1 MTMFT
6 AIAFASVAVFAAATA
21 TPTKPPKPA
30 KPPAATAPVTPA
42 PAVTKDFCKK
52 GVAVE
57 GFTPAVRASSG
68 AGVEFPDAEVAG
80 ESEGWVKVGFTIDA
94 EGATKDIVVL
104 DQVGP
109 PAMAR
114 AARLAVKRWVYKP
127 AREGERA
134 VEQYGNTVELVFRR
148 ENVGNTGVHDE
159 AVAKFDQGRT
169 FVAAGKYGEGI
180 AVLEETL
187 ESPLTLYEQAKVS
200 FALAFAYEKS
210 NDRPRA
216 LAHIRHAL
224 IEGGRFLDKGVVPS
238 ARRMRVRLEAA
249 NGNLVHAACAAAL
262 PAADSFDPTGADIK
276 ETARVVADA
285 KARLSA
291 LPALEVEATL
301 VRDPAVERGGVWE
314 KQLTRTK
321 FRFARVIG
329 IVEDFRLVCTRQ
341 LAGGAVNESGH
352 WSVPA
357 DAGTCTLRVA
367 GEVGAAFK
375 LIEEW

>member
-21 TPTKPPKPA
+21 TPTKPPKPV
-30 KPPAATAPVTPA
+30 KPTAATAPPA
-42 PAVTKDFCKK
+42 LPAVQKDFCKK
-52 GVAVE
+52 GAAVE
-57 GFTPAVRASSG
+57 GFTPAARASAG
-68 AGVEFPDAEVAG
+68 ASVEFPEAEAAN
-80 ESEGWVKVGFTIDA
+80 ESEGWVRVGFTIDT

-127 AREGERA
+127 AREGDRA
-134 VEQYGNTVELVFRR
+134 VEQYGNSVELVFRR

-159 AVAKFDQGRT
+159 AIAKFDEGRAL
-169 FVAAGKYGEGI
+169 VAAGKYGEGI

-187 ESPLTLYEQAKVS
+187 ERPLTLYEQAKVS
-200 FALAFAYEKS
+200 FALAFAYERS

-249 NGNLVHAACAAAL
+249 NGNLVHAACAPAL
-262 PAADSFDPTGADIK
+262 PATDPFDPTGADIK
-276 ETARVVADA
+276 ETAKVIADA

-291 LPALEVEATL
+291 MPALEVEATL

-314 KQLTRTK
+314 KQLTRSK

-341 LAGGAVNESGH
+341 LAGGAVNESAH

-357 DAGTCTLRVA
+357 SAGTCTLRVA